1 MSPLWGKQN
10 VGTRTQP
17 WATILK
23 VDTMFTLHTNAK
35 FDDLERLIDKI
46 TRMGSGE
53 SRKIADGVR
62 QAFQEN
68 FSTEGAAS
76 GEPWK
81 ALAARTVATRQ
92 KLGWSPRRPILVRT
106 GKYRRSFVQ
115 SGGEHIEQ
123 VSSSTA
129 GTTIDVGSQLASR
142 IHERGGVTN
151 IPSLQEGRS
160 GWMHVGGARNVF
172 VPKRSV
178 LELGDAQEAK
188 LERII
193 DYVID
198 QIERREWK

>member
-1 MSPLWGKQN
+1 MPPLWGKQN
-10 VGTRTQP
+10 AGTRTQP

-23 VDTMFTLHTNAK
+23 VDTMFTLHTNAR
-35 FDDLERLIDKI
+35 FDDLEKLIDRI
-46 TRMGSGE
+46 SRMGNGD

-81 ALAARTVATRQ
+81 PLASRTVATRQ

-123 VSSSTA
+123 ISS
-129 GTTIDVGSQLASR
+129 GGNGLQIDVGSRLANR
-142 IHERGGVTN
+142 IHERGGTTN

-160 GWMHVGGARNVF
+160 GWMHVGGAKNVF

-178 LELGDAQEAK
+178 LELGEQQEAK

-193 DYVID
+193 DFVIE